1 MKMNRQT
8 NLGIHSVT
16 MTVLVLCILGV
27 LNFLVSQYPKKL
39 DLTRQKIHTLSDQ
52 TTKVVS
58 ELNQPIQL
66 TYFARPEEREKNR
79 PLLENIRG
87 LSRQIT
93 LEYVDPAKE
102 PVRTQEAGIKQSGT
116 LQLATSTRNLKIEGL
131 DEEKFTNTLIKLLKT
146 KTLEWCILTQHGE
159 RDLNSTQSEGYQT
172 VKTALQQQNYT
183 VKDINLITEGKIPS
197 TCSAL
202 AVLGPK
208 KSLFPQEIKLI
219 QDYLSQNGKALFAF
233 DSVITSQQSQDT
245 AQEWKTIFDSYGVT
259 IGTGL
264 IIDPVSKALQLEPT
278 MPIVASYSKDSPI
291 TKDFKGNTIFP
302 LSRPLIVSKTLPPD
316 VKVESL
322 AMTTPNSWAEKD
334 TSSLKKGAVK
344 LDPEDQKGPL
354 TVAVSITTKK
364 NRLVVLGSSHLATN
378 QFSKFGNN
386 LDFFMNSVSWIVDD
400 ESLISIRSKEDIGG
414 KIELTQNAGT
424 WIFLVVVIFLPLIIA
439 ITGIIIWIRRKK
451 L

>member
-259 IGTGL
+259 IGQL
-264 IIDPVSKALQLEPT
+264 SPVIHLNDVIWVWA
-278 MPIVASYSKDSPI
+278 
-291 TKDFKGNTIFP
+291 
-302 LSRPLIVSKTLPPD
+302 VS
-316 VKVESL
+316 S
-322 AMTTPNSWAEKD
+322 SW
-334 TSSLKKGAVK
+334 SQH
-344 LDPEDQKGPL
+344 LDPTAKP
-354 TVAVSITTKK
+354 
-364 NRLVVLGSSHLATN
+364 R
-378 QFSKFGNN
+378 
-386 LDFFMNSVSWIVDD
+386 
-400 ESLISIRSKEDIGG
+400 
-414 KIELTQNAGT
+414 
-424 WIFLVVVIFLPLIIA
+424 
-439 ITGIIIWIRRKK
+439 
-451 L
+451 